1 MSTRFLKKNKSIL
14 VGVAKNGSQAIKQI
28 HFENDGFELREQQG
42 TDWNKDNFIDWNDS
56 DLQILIPVRTELDRA
71 RSELLEVAQYEDID
85 VTKPFHPKL
94 DYFQNDVMQFFIT
107 NILFHENWTGA
118 KVRFFNLDK
127 LSTHIPTYLGW
138 DVEIPYYNTT
148 KESSKKLDL
157 MEKLKDVRIV
167 VPGINEI
174 FYHALKK
181 SKYWIHI

>member
-1 MSTRFLKKNKSIL
+1 
-14 VGVAKNGSQAIKQI
+14 
-28 HFENDGFELREQQG
+28 
-42 TDWNKDNFIDWNDS
+42 
-56 DLQILIPVRTELDRA
+56 
-71 RSELLEVAQYEDID
+71 
-85 VTKPFHPKL
+85 
-94 DYFQNDVMQFFIT
+94 MQFFIT

-127 LSTHIPTYLGW
+127 LSTHIPKYLGW

-167 VPGINEI
+167 IPGINEI